1 MKQHQIALVIQTEKG
16 IRLTKVFIPFKKGD
30 KDQHIIFEN
39 KKITGKVM
47 LDTKEIK

>member
-30 KDQHIIFEN
+30 KDQHIIFEKIN
-39 KKITGKVM
+39 KSKI
-47 LDTKEIK
+47 LNNLC